1 MQIEI
6 LEQITKLEDYKWF
19 EKIIP
24 EIESNF
30 KRLGININN
39 KYLYYERKKNGTS
52 ILAIQLLN
60 GNKNDISNYVI
71 FG

>member
-39 KYLYYERKKNGTS
+39 KY
-52 ILAIQLLN
+52 
-60 GNKNDISNYVI
+60 
-71 FG
+71 